1 MVDVVV
7 EVGVKALR
15 RIQSVKL
22 LHDRKQNVSS
32 MASWQSDYAVDCKSA
47 YRGLIPLPVSKLESL

>member
-32 MASWQSDYAVDCKSA
+32 MASWQSDYAVDCK
-47 YRGLIPLPVSKLESL
+47 V